1 MSESLVKVGHWRI
14 AVSDDESSAAF
25 QIAEWL
31 TWSSPLSS
39 ISLVPSVRFVVEIYR
54 PLGGRNSRALL
65 GGELSEAKDLSV
77 RVAQSSPIGAG
88 GEASCRSRLGRDLV
102 AGLPPEFAEAVLK
115 SLVRC
120 LPVLGSGAVVI
131 DRAGYDDVDSS
142 PSAFEHA
149 ATLLLGLLHGR
160 AVASNAESVVEDIV
174 SSW

>member
-1 MSESLVKVGHWRI
+1 MSESLVKVGYWRI
-14 AVSDDESSAAF
+14 AVSDDESTAMF
-25 QIAEWL
+25 RVAEWL
-31 TWSSPLSS
+31 TWSSPSSS
-39 ISLVPSVRFVVEIYR
+39 ISPLPSARLIVEIQR

-65 GGELSEAKDLSV
+65 GGELSEARDLSM

-88 GEASCRSRLGRDLV
+88 GKASCRSRLGRDLV
-102 AGLPPEFAEAVLK
+102 PGLPPEFAEAALK

-142 PSAFEHA
+142 PSAFDRA
-149 ATLLLGLLHGR
+149 ATLLFRLLHGR
-160 AVASNAESVVEDIV
+160 AVAANAESLVEEVV

>member
-1 MSESLVKVGHWRI
+1 MSESVIKVGNWRI
-14 AVSDDESSAAF
+14 AVSDDESTATF

-31 TWSSPLSS
+31 NWNSPSSSTSPM
-39 ISLVPSVRFVVEIYR
+39 PSVRFVVEIHR

-65 GGELSEAKDLSV
+65 GGELKEAEDRSF

-88 GEASCRSRLGRDLV
+88 GEASCRSLLGRDLV
-102 AGLPPEFAEAVLK
+102 PGLPPEFAEATLK

-120 LPVLGSGAVVI
+120 SPLLGSGAVVI

-142 PSAFEHA
+142 PSAFDHA
-149 ATLLLGLLHGR
+149 AMLLIRLLCGR
-160 AVASNAESVVEDIV
+160 AVVANTETLVNEVV